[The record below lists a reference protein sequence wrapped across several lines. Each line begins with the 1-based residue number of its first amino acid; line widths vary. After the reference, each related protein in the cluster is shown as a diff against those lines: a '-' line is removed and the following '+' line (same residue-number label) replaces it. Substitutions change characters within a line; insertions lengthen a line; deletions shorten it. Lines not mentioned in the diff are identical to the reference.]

1 MNEEIQIK
9 IIELMDKGATLES
22 SLELSEL
29 VNSSYEAKSFYE
41 SILVSESAIE
51 GFFGGE
57 KNKELSNK
65 INAYVDEQFNEASI
79 NFKPLIGFAIAA
91 SMAAIAFTFFNS
103 PSQLVEL
110 ELASYEEPN
119 VSKVED
125 VEPIYITGNELIDG
139 LWGPASKLANEIG
152 LNRYQIMYAIYQ
164 GNKENFINNDGVFT
178 HLEKGLWYD
187 EVDMVNHKL
196 NVNFYSLEIGLCP
209 IWYDDEMGRRPYII
223 VNNTIT
229 YLDTIESIYY

>member
-29 VNSSYEAKSFYE
+29 VNSSDEALNFYE

-65 INAYVDEQFNEASI
+65 INAYVDEQFNEVSKVASI

-91 SMAAIAFTFFNS
+91 SIATIAFTFFNS
-103 PSQLVEL
+103 SAQLVEV
-110 ELASYEEPN
+110 ELASYEKPN

-164 GNKENFINNDGVFT
+164 GNKENFINNDINLPKQNGRFFVDLSL
-178 HLEKGLWYD
+178 LENLETNFVID
-187 EVDMVNHKL
+187 EVKRHI
-196 NVNFYSLEIGLCP
+196 FCSC
-209 IWYDDEMGRRPYII
+209 
-223 VNNTIT
+223 
-229 YLDTIESIYY
+229 

>member
-9 IIELMDKGATLES
+9 IIELMDKGATLVS
-22 SLELSEL
+22 SLELNEL
-29 VNSSYEAKSFYE
+29 VNSSDEAKSFYE

-51 GFFGGE
+51 GFFGGK

-65 INAYVDEQFNEASI
+65 INAYVDEQFNEVSKVSSN

-91 SMAAIAFTFFNS
+91 SIATIAFTFFNS
-103 PSQLVEL
+103 SAQLVEV
-110 ELASYEEPN
+110 ELASYEKPN

-164 GNKENFINNDGVFT
+164 GNKENFINNDINLPKQNGHFFVDLSL
-178 HLEKGLWYD
+178 LENLETNFVID
-187 EVDMVNHKL
+187 EVKRHI
-196 NVNFYSLEIGLCP
+196 FCSC
-209 IWYDDEMGRRPYII
+209 
-223 VNNTIT
+223 
-229 YLDTIESIYY
+229 

>member
-9 IIELMDKGATLES
+9 IIELIDKGATLES
-22 SLELSEL
+22 SLELNEL
-29 VNSSYEAKSFYE
+29 VNSSDEAKSFYE

-65 INAYVDEQFNEASI
+65 INAYVDEQFNEVSKVASI

-103 PSQLVEL
+103 SSQLVEV

-125 VEPIYITGNELIDG
+125 VEPIYMTGNELVDG
-139 LWGPASKLANEIG
+139 LWGPASILANEIG

-164 GNKENFINNDGVFT
+164 GNKENFINNDINLPKQNERFFVDLSL
-178 HLEKGLWYD
+178 LENLETNFVID
-187 EVDMVNHKL
+187 EVKRHI
-196 NVNFYSLEIGLCP
+196 FCSC
-209 IWYDDEMGRRPYII
+209 
-223 VNNTIT
+223 
-229 YLDTIESIYY
+229 

>member
-65 INAYVDEQFNEASI
+65 INAYIDERFNEVSKVASI

-103 PSQLVEL
+103 SSQLVEV

-119 VSKVED
+119 VSMVED
-125 VEPIYITGNELIDG
+125 VEPIYITGNELVDG

-164 GNKENFINNDGVFT
+164 GNKENFINNDINLPKQNGRFFLDLSL
-178 HLEKGLWYD
+178 LENLETNFVID
-187 EVDMVNHKL
+187 EVKRHI
-196 NVNFYSLEIGLCP
+196 FCSC
-209 IWYDDEMGRRPYII
+209 
-223 VNNTIT
+223 
-229 YLDTIESIYY
+229 

>member
-57 KNKELSNK
+57 MNKELSNK
-65 INAYVDEQFNEASI
+65 INAYVDEQFNEVSKVASI

-103 PSQLVEL
+103 SSQLVEV
-110 ELASYEEPN
+110 ELASYEEPI

-164 GNKENFINNDGVFT
+164 GNKENFINNDINLPKQSGRFFVDLSL
-178 HLEKGLWYD
+178 LENLETNFVID
-187 EVDMVNHKL
+187 EVKRHI
-196 NVNFYSLEIGLCP
+196 FCSC
-209 IWYDDEMGRRPYII
+209 
-223 VNNTIT
+223 
-229 YLDTIESIYY
+229 

>member
-22 SLELSEL
+22 SLELIEL
-29 VNSSYEAKSFYE
+29 VNSSDEAKSFYE

-65 INAYVDEQFNEASI
+65 INAYVDEQFNEVSKVASI

-91 SMAAIAFTFFNS
+91 SIAAIAFTFFNS
-103 PSQLVEL
+103 SSQLVEV
-110 ELASYEEPN
+110 ELASYEEPD
-119 VSKVED
+119 VSKVKD
-125 VEPIYITGNELIDG
+125 VEPIYITGNELVDG

-164 GNKENFINNDGVFT
+164 GNKENFINNDINLPKQNGRFFVDLSL
-178 HLEKGLWYD
+178 LENLETNFVID
-187 EVDMVNHKL
+187 EVKRHI
-196 NVNFYSLEIGLCP
+196 FCSC
-209 IWYDDEMGRRPYII
+209 
-223 VNNTIT
+223 
-229 YLDTIESIYY
+229 

>member
-9 IIELMDKGATLES
+9 IIELMDKGATLVS
-22 SLELSEL
+22 SLELNEL
-29 VNSSYEAKSFYE
+29 VNSSDEAKSFYE

-51 GFFGGE
+51 GFFGGK

-65 INAYVDEQFNEASI
+65 INAYVDEQFNEVSKVASI

-91 SMAAIAFTFFNS
+91 SIATIAFTFFNS
-103 PSQLVEL
+103 SAQLVEV
-110 ELASYEEPN
+110 ELASYEKPN

-164 GNKENFINNDGVFT
+164 GNKENFINNDINLPKQNGRFFVDLSL
-178 HLEKGLWYD
+178 LENLETNFVID
-187 EVDMVNHKL
+187 EVKRHI
-196 NVNFYSLEIGLCP
+196 FCSC
-209 IWYDDEMGRRPYII
+209 
-223 VNNTIT
+223 
-229 YLDTIESIYY
+229 

>member
-29 VNSSYEAKSFYE
+29 VNSSDEALNFYE

-51 GFFGGE
+51 SFFGGE

-65 INAYVDEQFNEASI
+65 INAYVDEQFNEVSKVASI

-91 SMAAIAFTFFNS
+91 SIATIAFTFFNS
-103 PSQLVEL
+103 SAQLVEV
-110 ELASYEEPN
+110 ELASYEKPN

-164 GNKENFINNDGVFT
+164 GNKENFINNDINLPKQNGRFFVDLSL
-178 HLEKGLWYD
+178 LENLETNFVID
-187 EVDMVNHKL
+187 EVKRHI
-196 NVNFYSLEIGLCP
+196 FCSC
-209 IWYDDEMGRRPYII
+209 
-223 VNNTIT
+223 
-229 YLDTIESIYY
+229 

>member
-29 VNSSYEAKSFYE
+29 VNSSDEALNFYE

-51 GFFGGE
+51 SFFGGE

-65 INAYVDEQFNEASI
+65 INAYVDEQFNEVSKVASI

-91 SMAAIAFTFFNS
+91 SIATIAFTFFNS
-103 PSQLVEL
+103 SAQLVEV
-110 ELASYEEPN
+110 ELASYEKPN

-164 GNKENFINNDGVFT
+164 GNKENFINNDINLPKQNERFFVDLSL
-178 HLEKGLWYD
+178 LENLETNFVID
-187 EVDMVNHKL
+187 EVKRHI
-196 NVNFYSLEIGLCP
+196 FCSC
-209 IWYDDEMGRRPYII
+209 
-223 VNNTIT
+223 
-229 YLDTIESIYY
+229 

>member
-9 IIELMDKGATLES
+9 IIELIDRGATLES
-22 SLELSEL
+22 SFELNEL
-29 VNSSYEAKSFYE
+29 VNSSDEAKSFYE

-65 INAYVDEQFNEASI
+65 INAYVDEQFNEVSKVASI

-103 PSQLVEL
+103 SSQLVEV
-110 ELASYEEPN
+110 ELASYEEPK

-125 VEPIYITGNELIDG
+125 VEPIYMTGNELVDG
-139 LWGPASKLANEIG
+139 LWGPASILANEIG

-164 GNKENFINNDGVFT
+164 GNKENFINNDINLPKQNERFFVDLSL
-178 HLEKGLWYD
+178 LENLETNFVID
-187 EVDMVNHKL
+187 EVKRHI
-196 NVNFYSLEIGLCP
+196 FCSC
-209 IWYDDEMGRRPYII
+209 
-223 VNNTIT
+223 
-229 YLDTIESIYY
+229 

>member
-9 IIELMDKGATLES
+9 IIELIDKGATLDS
-22 SLELSEL
+22 SFELSEL
-29 VNSSYEAKSFYE
+29 VNNSDEAKSLYE

-57 KNKELSNK
+57 MNKELTNK
-65 INAYVDEQFNEASI
+65 INAYVDEQFNEVSKVASI
-79 NFKPLIGFAIAA
+79 NLKPLIGFAIAA

-119 VSKVED
+119 VSMVED
-125 VEPIYITGNELIDG
+125 VEPIYITGNELVDG

-164 GNKENFINNDGVFT
+164 GNKENFINNDINLPKQNGRFFVDLSL
-178 HLEKGLWYD
+178 LENLETNFVID
-187 EVDMVNHKL
+187 EVKRHI
-196 NVNFYSLEIGLCP
+196 FCSC
-209 IWYDDEMGRRPYII
+209 
-223 VNNTIT
+223 
-229 YLDTIESIYY
+229 

>member
-9 IIELMDKGATLES
+9 IIELIDKGATLES
-22 SLELSEL
+22 SLELNEL
-29 VNSSYEAKSFYE
+29 VNSSDEAKSFYE

-65 INAYVDEQFNEASI
+65 INAYVDEQFNEVSKVASI

-103 PSQLVEL
+103 SSQLVEV

-125 VEPIYITGNELIDG
+125 VEPIYMTGNELVDG

-164 GNKENFINNDGVFT
+164 GNKENFINNDINLPKQNERFFVDLSL
-178 HLEKGLWYD
+178 LENLETNFVID
-187 EVDMVNHKL
+187 EVKRHI
-196 NVNFYSLEIGLCP
+196 FCSC
-209 IWYDDEMGRRPYII
+209 
-223 VNNTIT
+223 
-229 YLDTIESIYY
+229 

>member
-29 VNSSYEAKSFYE
+29 VNSSDEALNFYE

-51 GFFGGE
+51 GFFGGK

-65 INAYVDEQFNEASI
+65 INAYVDEQFNEVSKVASI

-91 SMAAIAFTFFNS
+91 SIATIAFTFFNS
-103 PSQLVEL
+103 SAQLVEV
-110 ELASYEEPN
+110 ELASYEKPN

-164 GNKENFINNDGVFT
+164 GNKENFINNDINLPKQNGRFFVDLSL
-178 HLEKGLWYD
+178 LENLETNFVID
-187 EVDMVNHKL
+187 EVKRHI
-196 NVNFYSLEIGLCP
+196 FCSC
-209 IWYDDEMGRRPYII
+209 
-223 VNNTIT
+223 
-229 YLDTIESIYY
+229 

>member
-9 IIELMDKGATLES
+9 IIELIDRGATLES
-22 SLELSEL
+22 SFELNEL
-29 VNSSYEAKSFYE
+29 VNSSDEAKSFYE

-65 INAYVDEQFNEASI
+65 INAYVDEQFNEVSKVASI

-91 SMAAIAFTFFNS
+91 SIATIAFTFFNS
-103 PSQLVEL
+103 SAQLVEV
-110 ELASYEEPN
+110 ELASYEKPN

-164 GNKENFINNDGVFT
+164 GNKENFINNDINLPKQNGRFFVDLSL
-178 HLEKGLWYD
+178 LENLETNFVID
-187 EVDMVNHKL
+187 EVKRHI
-196 NVNFYSLEIGLCP
+196 FCSC
-209 IWYDDEMGRRPYII
+209 
-223 VNNTIT
+223 
-229 YLDTIESIYY
+229 